1 MGNIRKI
8 NIKNRTFYFFNDMVN
23 FKDFDPNVLKIDK
36 RSYKN
41 TNFYYIGNITLKD
54 SDYVKINRVNSLYL
68 IISEANGYIKEK
80 NGGKY
85 SVFDSAIDYNEVF
98 KKYAGLWYVIKNEIQ
113 TINDDKIGE

>member
-1 MGNIRKI
+1 MGNIRNI
-8 NIKNRTFYFFNDMVN
+8 NIKNRSFYFFNDMIN
-23 FKDFDPNVLKIDK
+23 IKDFDPNVPKIDK

-41 TNFYYIGNITLKD
+41 TNFYYNGNITLKD

-68 IISEANGYIKEK
+68 IISEANGYIIEK

-98 KKYAGLWYVIKNEIQ
+98 KKYAGLWYVIKNKIH
-113 TINDDKIGE
+113 TINDGKIGE